1 MGKPRKPSL
10 YHPCNAVRT
19 SAKIHSSFPT
29 RQCSC
34 TLQYSQDSACRPH
47 AAAWQRVRI
56 SCHCGSTGRS
66 LEGRASGIHICCGTF
81 GWKLFLIFG
90 NSACKFMKRCQNFGQ
105 WVSLTW
111 EGPKASHFPGD
122 TKGNLICLHIEL
134 QGARWQALVNIF
146 LCKLMPCIQWYIV
159 KMHSTSG
166 PFNFPWCYEG
176 TCIVRLV
183 IVLRVRMAPRFDGG
197 LEKDEVQPQPI
208 LLGQG
213 MSRGIWLTSST
224 SPESAKNDSKKA
236 GKRQPKDHGHQSCVD
251 VDLSKWAPKSW
262 PMHHLKT
269 VTVCHCHNSTRKV
282 CMLSSFAFQSQCN
295 TYIHIHRS
303 VEWESHLA
311 INENRDP

>member
-1 MGKPRKPSL
+1 MLSE
-10 YHPCNAVRT
+10 H
-19 SAKIHSSFPT
+19 
-29 RQCSC
+29 
-34 TLQYSQDSACRPH
+34 LQKFTVPFQQDSAAALSNIVKTPH
-47 AAAWQRVRI
+47 AAHTPRLGKGWGSRATAEVLGAAWRGGHQ
-56 SCHCGSTGRS
+56 
-66 LEGRASGIHICCGTF
+66 AS
-81 GWKLFLIFG
+81 IFVVEHLDG
-90 NSACKFMKRCQNFGQ
+90 GCSWYLATACKFMKRCQNFGQ

-146 LCKLMPCIQWYIV
+146 LCKLMPSIQWYIV